1 MNATTVAPS
10 SAATS
15 EPRETFWTSRVVRR
29 FRRNKLALI
38 GLFLVVTFIFTAI
51 FAPLMAT
58 PKGNCLRDLDTTSS
72 TSVYNPFGAVFWK
85 AIFATPTSCYQIFR
99 LDYSPQPKP
108 PGSVVNVDGQN
119 FTAFMG
125 TSDGYDVWYGIVW
138 GARIAFVLSLAVET
152 ITVLLGIIIGSVAG
166 YFGGWVDNL
175 IMRLIDVI
183 FAFPGTILT
192 VVMITILRPSVPT
205 LIAAFSITGWAGYA
219 RILRGEI
226 LKTRALEFVDGA
238 RALGVSD
245 ARIIFRH
252 ILPNTLTTLT
262 VLVVLDLGTVPLSAA
277 GLSFLGLGL
286 PVGFADWGQLIN
298 FARSWIQGPPGNPF
312 AYWYI
317 TVFPALTIILFSLSW
332 NLLGAALRDAL
343 DPRER

>member
-1 MNATTVAPS
+1 MSIASPVPA
-10 SAATS
+10 SALLH
-15 EPRETFWTSRVVRR
+15 EKPETFWNSRVVRR
-29 FRRNKLALI
+29 FRRNKLAVA
-38 GLFLVVTFIFTAI
+38 GLFMVIVFVLTAI
-51 FAPLMAT
+51 FAPLIAT
-58 PKGNCLRDLDTTSS
+58 PKGNCLRDLSGTQSGN
-72 TSVYNPFGAVFWK
+72 VYNVFGSVFWK
-85 AIFATPTSCYQIFR
+85 AMFATPTSCYQIFR

-108 PGSVVNVDGQN
+108 PGSVVNVDGTN
-119 FTAFMG
+119 YTATLG
-125 TSDGYDVWYGIVW
+125 TSNGYDVWYGI
-138 GARIAFVLSLAVET
+138 
-152 ITVLLGIIIGSVAG
+152 GIIIGSIAG
-166 YFGGWVDNL
+166 YFGGWLDNL
-175 IMRLIDVI
+175 IMRFIDVI
-183 FAFPGTILT
+183 FAFPGLILT
-192 VVMITILRPSVPT
+192 VVLITILKPSLVT
-205 LIAAFSITGWAGYA
+205 IIIAFSITGWAGYA

-226 LKTRALEFVDGA
+226 LKTRALEFIDGA
-238 RALGVSD
+238 RALGVGD

-262 VLVVLDLGTVPLSAA
+262 VLVVLDLGTVPLGAA

-317 TVFPALTIILFSLSW
+317 TAFPALTIILFSLSW